1 LNPNFD
7 QAMTGL
13 SRVLVYLGKDDEAA
27 QWARNALKVNPAN
40 SRAWYQ
46 LGIIESK
53 TDKNAAIED
62 YQKAVSIQGS
72 FAPLRRDLG
81 LLYFQKGNY
90 AEAADQLAKA
100 AELGVNDAPL
110 YNFLGISYGHTNR
123 LDKAVEA
130 YKKAIRLDPKLAE
143 AHLNVGYAYQRLNQ
157 IRAAEEEYATACRLE
172 ARFCQFAPHP

>member
-1 LNPNFD
+1 
-7 QAMTGL
+7 MTGL
-13 SRVLVYLGKDDEAA
+13 SRVLVFLGKDDEAA

-40 SRAWYQ
+40 YRAWYQ
-46 LGIIESK
+46 LGLIESK
-53 TDKNAAIED
+53 TDKNAAIAD

-81 LLYFQKGNY
+81 LLYFQQGNY

-123 LDKAVEA
+123 LDKAVET
-130 YKKAIRLDPKLAE
+130 YKKAIKLDPKLAE
-143 AHLNVGYAYQRLNQ
+143 AYLNLGYAYQRLNQ
-157 IRAAEEEYATACRLE
+157 SRAAQEEYATACRLE
-172 ARFCQFAPHP
+172 ARFCQLAPHP